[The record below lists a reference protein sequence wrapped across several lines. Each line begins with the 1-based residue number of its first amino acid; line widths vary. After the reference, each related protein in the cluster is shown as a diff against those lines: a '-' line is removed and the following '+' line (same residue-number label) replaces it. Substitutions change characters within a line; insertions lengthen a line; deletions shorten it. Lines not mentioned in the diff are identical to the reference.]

1 MKTAPFP
8 RASLHVGRRVKNFQT
23 LAQAAVF
30 GMGVA
35 MDKETPSPL
44 VPDLDLLKG
53 PDHAPAIKGS
63 AALTRSWQHETDG
76 NALDFL
82 PGGPER
88 LTKLLAIINEARH
101 SLRLLYYMFCDD
113 ASGRAVMA
121 ALMAALERGVSV
133 SLIIDSFGS
142 DQTPAAFFEPFRHA
156 GGDYHVFSSKWRVTY
171 LIRNHQKLL
180 IADDRTLVIG
190 GFNIADD
197 YFAPVSDTEGWQD
210 LGLQITGPA
219 VAPMVDY
226 YRKLNRWV
234 STRGNNWKSLRYLIH
249 TWDRVDPERARKRF
263 AYSSPSSQKGAL
275 HWYVGGP
282 TRRLNPWA
290 KAIKADMERGRQL
303 DMIEAYFA
311 PGQGMLRRIARMAKY
326 GKGARIILPS
336 KSDNGAT
343 IGAARILYGY
353 LLKRGVKI
361 AEFAPCQ
368 LHTKLIVIDSVT
380 YIGSANFDMRSL
392 FINMELMLR
401 IDDAS
406 LAQEMRAFIG
416 IHADYSDIITRK
428 EHKRKLTPL
437 NRLRWSLAYFIVAV
451 MDYGVTRRLNFGIK
465 G

>member
-1 MKTAPFP
+1 
-8 RASLHVGRRVKNFQT
+8 
-23 LAQAAVF
+23 
-30 GMGVA
+30 
-35 MDKETPSPL
+35 MDKEPPSPL
-44 VPDLDLLKG
+44 VPDLDILKG
-53 PDHAPAIKGS
+53 PDHAPAIKGT
-63 AALTRSWQHETDG
+63 AALTRSWSHETDG

-88 LTKLLAIINEARH
+88 LEKLLAVIDGATQ
-101 SLRLLYYMFCDD
+101 SLRLLYYMFCNDI
-113 ASGRAVMA
+113 SGQAVMA
-121 ALMAALERGVSV
+121 ALMRALERGVAV

-156 GGDYHVFSSKWRVTY
+156 GGNYHVFSPKWRVTY

-180 IADDRTLVIG
+180 IADDRTLIIG

-197 YFAPVSDTEGWQD
+197 YFAPMTDIEGWQD

-226 YRKLNRWV
+226 YAKLNRWV
-234 STRGNNWKSLRYLIH
+234 STPGSNWKSLRYLIH
-249 TWDRVDPERARKRF
+249 TWDRASPIGPRKRF
-263 AYSSPSSQKGAL
+263 AYSSPSFQEGAL

-290 KAIKADMERGRQL
+290 KAIKADMERGQQL

-326 GKGARIILPS
+326 GKGARILLPS

-368 LHTKLIVIDSVT
+368 LHTKLIVIDDKV

-401 IDDAS
+401 IEDAS
-406 LAQEMRAFIG
+406 LADEMRAFIG

-428 EHKRKLTPL
+428 EHKHNLTL
-437 NRLRWSLAYFIVAV
+437 MNRIRWSLAYFIVAV